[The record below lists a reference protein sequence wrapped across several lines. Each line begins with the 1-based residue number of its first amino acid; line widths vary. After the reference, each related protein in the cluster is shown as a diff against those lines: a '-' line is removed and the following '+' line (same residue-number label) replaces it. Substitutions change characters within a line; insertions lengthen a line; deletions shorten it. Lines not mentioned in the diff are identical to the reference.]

1 MSISIKKLL
10 EINRLIDFQRLKWS
24 EKPTTNSEGV
34 YIVSLSDDPHA
45 NNNKCIHAPISKDI
59 IEKWINKVNGF
70 EIDKQMTFDS
80 DIVIERL
87 SKFWLPNENILYI
100 GKGPIRSNGKA
111 LDNRIN
117 EFYKTEYGEKRP
129 HAGGHWIKSLS
140 KLDDLFVYAIPCDE
154 PGAVEIKMLEYFITN
169 VSDIPQ
175 NQFLDPNL
183 CLPFA
188 NLQLTPSKKKKH
200 GLGKM
205 KKR

>member
-1 MSISIKKLL
+1 MGIVINQLMAL
-10 EINRLIDFQRLKWS
+10 NDLDYYVRVNWREI
-24 EKPTTNSEGV
+24 PTTKSEGV
-34 YIVSLSDDPHA
+34 YIVSLSDDPNR
-45 NNNKCIHAPISKDI
+45 NNGECKHAPISKDI
-59 IEKWINKVNGF
+59 IERWINKVNGF

-154 PGAVEIKMLEYFITN
+154 PGTVEIKMLEYFIAN